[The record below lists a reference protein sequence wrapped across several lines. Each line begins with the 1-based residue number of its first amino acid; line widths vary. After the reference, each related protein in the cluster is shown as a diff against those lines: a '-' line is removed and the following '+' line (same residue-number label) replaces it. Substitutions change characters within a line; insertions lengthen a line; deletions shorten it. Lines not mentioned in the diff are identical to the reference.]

1 MNDSLRA
8 PTDARS
14 SPGHAGLHLEELL
27 NALTHGAGA
36 VVALAGAAV
45 LITLASIYADRW
57 AVIGASVYG
66 ASLLLLYVASTLYH
80 AVSHVKI
87 KARLKVFDH
96 CMIYVLIAG
105 TYTPFTL
112 TSLRGPWGWTLF
124 GLIWGLAIA
133 GIVFKLFYTGRFQWL
148 STGIYLAMGWLV
160 VIAIEPLM
168 KALPQGAF
176 AWLMAGGIAYTLG
189 TVFYMSRRLPYA
201 HAIWHGF
208 VLAGSV
214 CHFAAV
220 LIQVLASSPVSGS

>member
-1 MNDSLRA
+1 MNDISQTLPAEQPAASR
-8 PTDARS
+8 T
-14 SPGHAGLHLEELL
+14 GLHLEELL
-27 NALTHGAGA
+27 NALTHGIGA
-36 VVALAGAAV
+36 VVALAAGAV
-45 LITLASIYADRW
+45 LVTLASIYGDRW

-66 ASLLLLYVASTLYH
+66 ASLLLLYLASTLYH
-80 AVSHVKI
+80 AVSHEPT

-133 GIVFKLFYTGRFQWL
+133 GIIFKLYYTGRFRWL

-160 VIAIEPLM
+160 IIAIEPLM
-168 KALPQGAF
+168 KSLPQGAF

-201 HAIWHGF
+201 HAIWHAF

-220 LIQVLASSPVSGS
+220 LIQVLAPAASIGS

>member
-1 MNDSLRA
+1 MND
-8 PTDARS
+8 PTQTLPADHPVPSRT
-14 SPGHAGLHLEELL
+14 GLHLEELL
-27 NALTHGAGA
+27 NALTHGIGA
-36 VVALAGAAV
+36 VVALAAGAV
-45 LITLASIYADRW
+45 LVTLASIYGDRW

-66 ASLLLLYVASTLYH
+66 ASLLLLYLASTLYH
-80 AVSHVKI
+80 AVSHAPT

-124 GLIWGLAIA
+124 GLIWGLAIG
-133 GIVFKLFYTGRFQWL
+133 GIVFKLYYTGRFRWL

-160 VIAIEPLM
+160 IIAIEPLM
-168 KALPQGAF
+168 KSLPHGAF
-176 AWLMAGGIAYTLG
+176 AWLMAGGVAYTLG

-201 HAIWHGF
+201 HAIWHAF

-220 LIQVLASSPVSGS
+220 LIQVLAPAASIGS

>member
-1 MNDSLRA
+1 MNDALPM
-8 PTDARS
+8 PTDAKPS
-14 SPGHAGLHLEELL
+14 EGHAGLHLEELL

-87 KARLKVFDH
+87 KARLKIFDH

-124 GLIWGLAIA
+124 GLIWGLALA

-220 LIQVLASSPVSGS
+220 LIQVLALSPAPGS

>member
-1 MNDSLRA
+1 MNDSLRVPA
-8 PTDARS
+8 DAKPS
-14 SPGHAGLHLEELL
+14 EGHAGLHLEELL

-124 GLIWGLAIA
+124 GLIWGLALA
-133 GIVFKLFYTGRFQWL
+133 GIVFKLYYTGRFHWL

-176 AWLMAGGIAYTLG
+176 TWLMAGGIAYTLG

-220 LIQVLASSPVSGS
+220 LIQVLALSPAPGS

>member
-1 MNDSLRA
+1 M
-8 PTDARS
+8 
-14 SPGHAGLHLEELL
+14 
-27 NALTHGAGA
+27 
-36 VVALAGAAV
+36 
-45 LITLASIYADRW
+45 LITLASIYGDAW
-57 AVIGASVYG
+57 AVVGASVYG

-80 AVSHVKI
+80 AISHVPT

-112 TSLRGPWGWTLF
+112 TALRGPWGWTLF
-124 GLIWGLAIA
+124 GIIWSLALA
-133 GIVFKLFYTGRFQWL
+133 GIVFKLYHTGRFEWL
-148 STGIYLAMGWLV
+148 STAIYIGMGWLV
-160 VIAIEPLM
+160 VVAAEPLM
-168 KALPQGAF
+168 RSVPGSALS
-176 AWLMAGGIAYTLG
+176 WLLAGGIAYTVG

-220 LIQVLASSPVSGS
+220 LIQVLATGSPQAAS

>member
-1 MNDSLRA
+1 MSRGRH
-8 PTDARS
+8 P
-14 SPGHAGLHLEELL
+14 HLEEWL
-27 NALTHGAGA
+27 NALTHGIGA
-36 VVALAGAAV
+36 VVALGAAAV
-45 LITLASIYADRW
+45 LITLASIYGDAW
-57 AVIGASVYG
+57 AVVGASVYG

-80 AVSHVKI
+80 AISHVPT

-112 TSLRGPWGWTLF
+112 TALRGPWGWTLF
-124 GLIWGLAIA
+124 GIIWSLALA
-133 GIVFKLFYTGRFQWL
+133 GIVFKLYYTGRFHWL
-148 STGIYLAMGWLV
+148 STGIYIGMGWLV
-160 VIAIEPLM
+160 VVAFEPLM
-168 KALPQGAF
+168 RSVPGSAL
-176 AWLMAGGIAYTLG
+176 AWLLAGGIAYTVG

-220 LIQVLASSPVSGS
+220 LIQVLATASPQVAS

>member
-1 MNDSLRA
+1 MNDLLRA
-8 PTDARS
+8 PSAARS
-14 SPGHAGLHLEELL
+14 PEAHAGLHLEELL

-36 VVALAGAAV
+36 LVALAGAAV

-87 KARLKVFDH
+87 KARLKIFDH

-124 GLIWGLAIA
+124 GLIWGLALA
-133 GIVFKLFYTGRFQWL
+133 GIIFKLYYTGRFQWL

-220 LIQVLASSPVSGS
+220 WIQVLASGPSPGS

>member
-1 MNDSLRA
+1 MNDSLRV
-8 PTDARS
+8 PSDAQPS
-14 SPGHAGLHLEELL
+14 EGHPGLHLEELL

-124 GLIWGLAIA
+124 GLIWGLALA
-133 GIVFKLFYTGRFQWL
+133 GIVFKLYYTGRFHWL

-220 LIQVLASSPVSGS
+220 LIQVLALSPAPGS

>member
-1 MNDSLRA
+1 MNPPLHGS
-8 PTDARS
+8 
-14 SPGHAGLHLEELL
+14 HLEELL
-27 NALTHGAGA
+27 NALTHGVGA
-36 VVALAGAAV
+36 VVALAAGAV
-45 LITLASIYADRW
+45 LITLASIYGDRW

-66 ASLLLLYVASTLYH
+66 ASLLLLYLASTLYH
-80 AVSHVKI
+80 AVSHEPTKS
-87 KARLKVFDH
+87 RLKVFDH

-124 GLIWGLAIA
+124 GLIWGLAVA
-133 GIVFKLFYTGRFQWL
+133 GIIFKLYYTGRFRWL

-160 VIAIEPLM
+160 IIAIEPLM
-168 KALPQGAF
+168 KSLPQGAF

-189 TVFYMSRRLPYA
+189 TIFYMSRRLPYA
-201 HAIWHGF
+201 HAIWHAF

-220 LIQVLASSPVSGS
+220 LIQVMTPTASTGS